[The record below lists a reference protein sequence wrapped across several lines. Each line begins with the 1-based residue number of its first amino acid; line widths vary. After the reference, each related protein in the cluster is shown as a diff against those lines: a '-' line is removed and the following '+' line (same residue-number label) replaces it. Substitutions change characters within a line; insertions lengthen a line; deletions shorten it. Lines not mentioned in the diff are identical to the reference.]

1 MLNCTFF
8 RILDHTA
15 VSIVRINAMHD
26 IVIEEEEALEQQHAA
41 ECPFLQKNFIFV
53 T

>member
-1 MLNCTFF
+1 
-8 RILDHTA
+8 
-15 VSIVRINAMHD
+15 MHD
-26 IVIEEEEALEQQHAA
+26 IVIEEEEAEALEQQHAA